1 MWLSRVA
8 AIALGLLLMP
18 LLFARLPAAEL
29 GVWLLLSQSGVL
41 ILLLDF
47 GLTSTLIRRFAFW
60 QGDLMVGG
68 GESDDAARSFSRLAA
83 TGRRL
88 YLMIALAVG
97 GISWLG
103 GLAFIATLDID
114 RALMQEALLAWSI
127 ICFGQAIALSNG
139 LWTAAISGLGHV
151 APVSLLAIAF
161 NAATILAQCAIVI
174 AGGGLTALAVAGALG
189 SLGFRIGAVAY
200 LRRKEP
206 SLAKINGGWDKAT
219 AVDLMGPSLKYF
231 LTEVGALLLMKA
243 DPYFIAA
250 FLDPASLPVYAA
262 NYLLAFN
269 AAVISIA
276 IGDAGNVYVSQL
288 WRTGTTDRVRAI
300 VLRSMRVG
308 MGLMALGAA
317 LLLFAGP
324 SITAVWLGDGRFVGL
339 PVMATF
345 SAMLILYTQQS
356 LLFGFSRAT
365 EHEVYAGWYLAAGAL
380 NIGLSFVL
388 TPTLGLVGVAL
399 STLLA
404 QAATTGWR
412 IPLLGLRRLDIELSQ
427 YLSHVAAPI
436 AALFIAACAA
446 IWLVTYGPAAP
457 DAPLAKLIAAT
468 AAGGAVGLAGFCTL
482 VLDDGMRA
490 RLLQKAAQ
498 LGRRSLAPGE

>member
-1 MWLSRVA
+1 
-8 AIALGLLLMP
+8 
-18 LLFARLPAAEL
+18 
-29 GVWLLLSQSGVL
+29 
-41 ILLLDF
+41 
-47 GLTSTLIRRFAFW
+47 
-60 QGDLMVGG
+60 
-68 GESDDAARSFSRLAA
+68 
-83 TGRRL
+83 
-88 YLMIALAVG
+88 
-97 GISWLG
+97 
-103 GLAFIATLDID
+103 
-114 RALMQEALLAWSI
+114 MQEALLAWSI

-446 IWLVTYGPAAP
+446 IWLVTYGP
-457 DAPLAKLIAAT
+457 
-468 AAGGAVGLAGFCTL
+468 
-482 VLDDGMRA
+482 
-490 RLLQKAAQ
+490 
-498 LGRRSLAPGE
+498 RRPTRRWPS